1 MDLTFPE
8 EFQRRYRQVSSDPDA
23 FLQALA
29 LPLPRTARVN
39 SLKATVEQV
48 RARFERYGIPYRA
61 APWYEQAFTTD
72 DVSAAKTIEHFV
84 GAIYIQDFASMLPPL
99 AVKDDL
105 TNAEMVLDACA
116 APGSKTTQLAALM
129 NNHGTIV
136 ANDVEYQRIKA
147 LKFNCEKC
155 GVFNTAITN
164 YDLNRFPDQ
173 RFDVVL
179 LDAPCTSEGTI
190 RKDRKVLTWWGMR
203 HVYTAAARQ
212 KGLILKSFDLLAGG
226 GVLIYSTCTFA
237 PEENEEVVQ
246 YLLENRDAQLEP
258 IAIENFRLAPGLCE
272 WRERR
277 FDPHMDRTARVQPQ
291 DNDTGGFFLA
301 RIRK

>member
-1 MDLTFPE
+1 MDVAFPE
-8 EFQRRYRQVSSDPDA
+8 EFRRRYRQVSDDSES
-23 FLQALA
+23 FFQALA
-29 LPLPRTARVN
+29 SPLPRTARVN
-39 SLKATVEQV
+39 SLKATVEHV
-48 RARFERYGIPYRA
+48 RARFEQYGIPFRP
-61 APWYEQAFTTD
+61 APWYEHAFTTD
-72 DVSAAKTIEHFV
+72 DISAAKSIEHFV

-99 AVKDDL
+99 VVKDDL
-105 TNAEMVLDACA
+105 GDAEMVLDACA

-129 NNHGTIV
+129 NNRGTIV

-173 RFDVVL
+173 RFDVIL

-203 HVYTAAARQ
+203 HVYSASARQ
-212 KGLILKSFDLLAGG
+212 KGLVLKSFDLLADG

-246 YLLENRDAQLEP
+246 YLIENRNARVEAILIPGFKLRPGLCAWREREFDAQLS
-258 IAIENFRLAPGLCE
+258 L
-272 WRERR
+272 
-277 FDPHMDRTARVQPQ
+277 TVRVQPQ
-291 DNDTGGFFLA
+291 DNDTGGFFMA